1 MWASLHSVTSGRSEV
16 DQWRQD
22 FDDIMH
28 KIIKEN

>member
-1 MWASLHSVTSGRSEV
+1 MWVILHSVTSGRREG
-16 DQWRQD
+16 DKWRYG